1 MDKEYL
7 IKKWLNNEL
16 TDAEKEAFERLD
28 DYELNINILDA
39 AKYFKATNFS
49 SSQDFESFKKQYESS
64 TNPVRKLSWLNPLIR
79 IAAVLVIGIGIYFY
93 AFNNT
98 LTTFETLA
106 NQKTII
112 ELPDHSEVK
121 LNALSQI
128 EFYKDDW
135 QRNRHVKL
143 NGEAYFIVEKGSKF
157 DVVTNDGLVTVLGT
171 EFNVKQ
177 RHNYFE
183 VMCFEGAVK
192 VISNKIER
200 TLYDG
205 DTFQI
210 LNGIFIKDKTTFVEP
225 QWINE
230 ISSFNEVPFLVVIEE
245 FERQYDVKVTL
256 KNVNSTRKF
265 TGGFKHN
272 NIKEALIS
280 ITKPMGLTYEVSSSN
295 DVVIHEN
302 TN

>member
-16 TDAEKEAFERLD
+16 TDAEKLAFEKLD
-28 DYELNINILDA
+28 DYKLNTQILDA
-39 AKYFKATNFS
+39 AKQFRASNFS
-49 SSQDFESFKKQYESS
+49 NIQDFETFKQEYQSKKK
-64 TNPVRKLSWLNPLIR
+64 PVRKLYWQNTFIK
-79 IAAVLVIGIGIYFY
+79 IAAVLIIGVGIYYY
-93 AFNNT
+93 AFKNT

-106 NQKTII
+106 NQKTNI
-112 ELPDHSEVK
+112 ELPDHSKVK
-121 LNALSQI
+121 LNALSKI
-128 EFYKDDW
+128 EFNKNDW
-135 QRNRHVKL
+135 QKKRQVRL
-143 NGEAYFIVEKGSKF
+143 NGEAYFKVEKGNKF
-157 DVVTNDGLVTVLGT
+157 DVITTDGIVTVLGT

-183 VMCFEGAVK
+183 VNCFEGIVS
-192 VISNKIER
+192 VNSNKIIR
-200 TLYDG
+200 TLHAG
-205 DTFQI
+205 DIFQI
-210 LNGIFIKDKTTFVEP
+210 LNGIFINDKTTIVEP
-225 QWINE
+225 QWLHN
-230 ISSFNEVPFLVVIEE
+230 ISSFNEVPLLVVFEE

-272 NIKEALIS
+272 NFKEALIS
-280 ITKPMGLTYEVSSSN
+280 ITKPMGLTYEISSSN

>member
-16 TDAEKEAFERLD
+16 TDTEKSAFEQFD
-28 DYELNINILDA
+28 DYELNKNIIDSA
-39 AKYFKATNFS
+39 QHFKAFNFS
-49 SSQDFESFKKQYESS
+49 NSQDFESFKQQYESNK
-64 TNPVRKLSWLNPLIR
+64 TPIRKLSWLKPIMQ
-79 IAAVLVIGIGIYFY
+79 IAAALVIGFGIYFY
-93 AFNNT
+93 AFNNNYT
-98 LTTFETLA
+98 KFETLA
-106 NQKTII
+106 NQKASI
-112 ELPDHSEVK
+112 ELPDHSKVT

-128 EFYKDDW
+128 TFDKDNW
-135 QRNRHVKL
+135 QQARDVKL

-157 DVVTNDGLVTVLGT
+157 NVITNDGLVTVVGT

-177 RHNYFE
+177 RKDYFE
-183 VMCFEGAVK
+183 VKCFEGIVK
-192 VISNKIER
+192 VVSNTSER
-200 TLYDG
+200 TLHAG

-210 LNGIFIKDKTTFVEP
+210 LNGIFIEDEITFIEP
-225 QWINE
+225 LWVNDV
-230 ISSFNEVPFLVVIEE
+230 SSFNNVPFLVVIEE

-272 NIKEALIS
+272 TIKEALLS
-280 ITKPMGLTYEVSSSN
+280 ITKPMGLTYEISTSN